1 MHTDSARTRRRSD
14 RRKGLDESPGASLPA
29 PATPG
34 VGARA
39 AALEVLIGVLC
50 EGHSLNHC
58 LDARSPLPERRDNAL
73 VNEICYGV
81 LRRLRPLQHVRD
93 ALLHRPLA
101 SKDGDV
107 GVALLVGLYQ
117 LMYTRVSAHAAVAT
131 SAALGPHLG
140 KARATALINA
150 VLRSYLRRRRELS
163 GSIARAERPERSH
176 PRWLVSALR
185 GAWPS
190 RWREILVANDAHP
203 PMTLRVNA
211 LRTRRAEYLERLRAR
226 GIGASATPHCDHGVT
241 LARPVDVMD
250 LPGFL
255 AGEVSVQDTAA
266 QLAAPLLDPSPG
278 ARVLDAC
285 AAPGGKSA
293 HLLEVNPSICLTA
306 LDIDSRRVDRI
317 EGTLARL
324 GLAATLLC
332 ADAGAPARWWD
343 GLPYQSIL
351 VDAPCT
357 ASGVIRRHPDLKWL
371 RRPNDAARLAVR
383 QLRLL
388 ASVWPLLARGGTL
401 LYATCSILPTENDVV
416 VTRFLADHRDAK
428 PGAIDAAWGIAT
440 RHGRQ
445 TIPGEDG
452 MDGFYYARL
461 VKA

>member
-1 MHTDSARTRRRSD
+1 MHPDSARTRRRSG
-14 RRKGLDESPGASLPA
+14 RGKGLDKPPGAPA
-29 PATPG
+29 PAAPG
-34 VGARA
+34 IGART

-50 EGHSLNHC
+50 EGHSLGHC

-73 VNEICYGV
+73 VKEICYGV
-81 LRRLRPLQHVRD
+81 LRRLRPLQHVLD

-101 SKDGDV
+101 SKDGDLR
-107 GVALLVGLYQ
+107 VALLIGLYQ
-117 LMYTRVSAHAAVAT
+117 LMYTRVAAHAAVAT

-140 KARATALINA
+140 KPRATALINA
-150 VLRSYLRRRRELS
+150 VLRSFLRRRRALS
-163 GSIARAERPERSH
+163 GAVARAERPEHSH
-176 PRWLVSALR
+176 PRWLVGALR
-185 GAWPS
+185 DAWPS
-190 RWREILVANDAHP
+190 RWREILIANDAHP

-211 LRTRRAEYLERLRAR
+211 LRSGRAEYLERLRAR
-226 GIGASATPHCDHGVT
+226 GIGASAAPHCEHGIT
-241 LARPVDVMD
+241 LARPIDVTQV
-250 LPGFL
+250 PGFL
-255 AGEVSVQDTAA
+255 AGEVSVQDAAA

-293 HLLEVNPSICLTA
+293 HLLETNPSLRLTA
-306 LDIDSRRVDRI
+306 LDIDPQRAGRI
-317 EGTLARL
+317 MNTLARL
-324 GLAATLLC
+324 ELTASVRC
-332 ADAGAPARWWD
+332 ADAGEPARWWD
-343 GLPYQSIL
+343 GLPYRFIL

-371 RRPNDAARLAVR
+371 RRPDDAARLAVR

-401 LYATCSILPTENDVV
+401 LYATCSVLPTENDVV
-416 VTRFLADHRDAK
+416 VTRFLADHPDAK
-428 PGAIDAAWGIAT
+428 PGAIDAIWGIAT

-445 TIPGEDG
+445 IIPGEDR